1 MKIFILLVLLSFSG
15 FAGAQ
20 ITTEKKS
27 CCSEGSA
34 TGKFAALG
42 DLQDFRD
49 AHIDPIPFIYKDAKG
64 TMETYA
70 TPDGKT
76 TTSYVVRSKEKS
88 NKYILVFHEWY
99 GLNDYIKK
107 ESDELADKLMKVN
120 VIAVDLY
127 DGNVA
132 TTSAEATKLMQSV
145 TEGRATS
152 IIKGTADY
160 AGSDAVLGT
169 LGWCFGGGWSL
180 QAALTLTDKVKM
192 CVMYYGM
199 PEQSRD
205 RLMLLNAKLLA
216 FYGTKD
222 QHLTPAVVDQFK
234 ADLDAIGKPYGI
246 YSYDAGHGFANP
258 SNPVYDA
265 SATSDTKEKMYKFF
279 LDL

>member
-1 MKIFILLVLLSFSG
+1 MIILILF
-15 FAGAQ
+15 FAMLISNSTFAQ
-20 ITTEKKS
+20 DDPKN
-27 CCSEGSA
+27 CCSEVSA

-42 DLQDFRD
+42 SLEEFRD
-49 AHIDPIPFIYKDAKG
+49 DHTDPLKFEYKDQHG
-64 TMETYA
+64 TMETYS

-76 TTSYVVRSKEKS
+76 TTSYIVRSKERS

-107 ESDELADKLMKVN
+107 ESDELAENLMNVN

-132 TTSAEATKLMQSV
+132 ANSNEAAKLMQSL
-145 TEGRATS
+145 TETRATS
-152 IIKGTADY
+152 IINGASEY

-169 LGWCFGGGWSL
+169 VGWCFGGGWSL
-180 QAALTLTDKVKM
+180 QAALMLPDKVKM

-199 PEQSRD
+199 PEQNIEK
-205 RLMLLNAKLLA
+205 LMLLNAKLLA
-216 FYGTKD
+216 FYGTRDK
-222 QHLTPAVVDQFK
+222 HLTPEVVNKFK
-234 ADLDAIGKPYGI
+234 SDLDSLGKPYSI

-265 SATSDTKEKMYKFF
+265 SATADAKEKMYKFF

>member
-1 MKIFILLVLLSFSG
+1 MLALTTYSF
-15 FAGAQ
+15 AQ
-20 ITTEKKS
+20 ETTEKKS
-27 CCSEGSA
+27 CCNEGSA

-42 DLQDFRD
+42 SLQSFRD
-49 AHIDPIPFIYKDAKG
+49 DHMDPIPFQYKDAKG
-64 TMETYA
+64 TMETYS

-107 ESDELADKLMKVN
+107 ESDEIAEKLGNVN

-127 DGNVA
+127 EGQVA
-132 TTSAEATKLMQSV
+132 TNSSEASKLMQSV
-145 TEGRATS
+145 TDGRAIS
-152 IIKGTADY
+152 IIRGAADY

-169 LGWCFGGGWSL
+169 VGWCFGGGWSL
-180 QAALTLTDKVKM
+180 QAALTLPDKVKM

-199 PEQSRD
+199 PEQD
-205 RLMLLNAKLLA
+205 KEKLQLLNAKLLG
-216 FYGTKD
+216 FYGTRD
-222 QHLTPAVVDQFK
+222 QHLTPAVVDKFK
-234 ADLDAIGKPYGI
+234 ADLDALGKPYGI

-265 SATSDTKEKMYKFF
+265 SATSDTKEKMYSFF
-279 LDL
+279 KDL